1 MFIDNIIDY
10 CSSRLNY
17 NKRYMKWDLVNH
29 PLTSKDK
36 RFWFLLIMMTVPT
49 IEMAIFIHVMRN
61 IYIAIVAFHVT
72 IILVPIIY
80 LFINSKLIDS
90 SLDNSRYNQNYRNEN
105 YDLIVNKFNK
115 TTLISNSANSSSKQ
129 NNKNNKNKKIN
140 NNDNNDNNLKN
151 DNISIG
157 GKKYKSNLAIYD
169 DIDNIND
176 TDYLI
181 DIYSKQDQF
190 NLRMSLPTK
199 IFKSLFSLP
208 QFIIGLIILV
218 ISLSF
223 GSLFYYLFSDFIP
236 NTITKLTQYGL
247 LNYSFNMEYIFYIYF
262 SIVNPIIE
270 EWWWRCFLPNTFGS
284 SKLHK
289 VVITTFYALYHFTV
303 LIIFYNVYISSLAT
317 LIVFIGG
324 WLFVYITKYV
334 GPLASILAHCGADII
349 IVFIISNMT
358 LNWFP
363 YLHYNY

>member
-1 MFIDNIIDY
+1 MFFDNIIDY

-17 NKRYMKWDLVNH
+17 NKRYMKWNLVNH
-29 PLTSKDK
+29 PLTIKDK
-36 RFWFLLIMMTVPT
+36 RFWFLLIMMILPT
-49 IEMAIFIHVMRN
+49 IEMALFIHIMKD
-61 IYIAIVAFHVT
+61 IYVAIVAFHIT

-80 LFINSKLIDS
+80 LFINSKFIDP
-90 SLDNSRYNQNYRNEN
+90 SLDNSRYNQTYRNEN

-115 TTLISNSANSSSKQ
+115 TTLISNSSSSK
-129 NNKNNKNKKIN
+129 NNNNNNNKKKNNKNY
-140 NNDNNDNNLKN
+140 KN

-157 GKKYKSNLAIYD
+157 GKQYKSNLAIYD

-181 DIYSKQDQF
+181 DIYSKEQF
-190 NLRMSLPTK
+190 EPPMSLPTK

-208 QFIIGLIILV
+208 QFIIGLVILI

-284 SKLHK
+284 SKLHRLA
-289 VVITTFYALYHFTV
+289 ITTFYALYHFAV